1 MKVWYSYQHRLAI
14 FSGRFDMWRYLI
26 PMVLIPTVAS
36 ADPVSAAVA
45 LISSGVAVATGA
57 IAATAF
63 WTHFATT
70 FALSTAAKLLS
81 PDVKDVNAG
90 NNLTGYD
97 VAGLAP
103 ATDHAIVYGK
113 TKVGGAIVYKETTE
127 NNKYLHIVVAL
138 AGHEIENVEEVY
150 LNDEKL
156 TFYTLGGEV
165 SSPPAQ
171 GDLGGGVGNVS
182 SPSKYS
188 SKVRVMQMKGT
199 DTQSAVSQLYSQS
212 AGLWTADHRLQGV
225 AYIYIRLEFDQEA
238 FPQGEPQISAVIKG
252 KKVYNPNTET
262 TAWSANTALCLR
274 DYLTS
279 GYGINADSDEID
291 DTSFITA
298 MNVCDED
305 VTLAAGGTENRY
317 EVNGSFTTGT
327 QPDKVIESLTK
338 SMAGSVWYA
347 QGKFRVKAGAYTTPV
362 YTFDEDDLRG
372 NLQIQTRR
380 SRQENFNIVNGKFS
394 GEESNWMQTDYPEVR
409 LSASTIT
416 DIDGGEEIKTSLD
429 LPFTSTS
436 TMAQR
441 IAKILLFRNREQ
453 IVVNATMGLRAMQ
466 VQVGDI
472 IKLTNTRAGWTEK
485 TFEVLAWQFAPT
497 GDTMLEVNLTLG
509 EISSDVYD
517 WSAEETAFETNNT
530 SLADAFIAPPVS
542 VNVVTEARVINEG
555 VFTVLGVTIDSAS
568 PERIDF
574 VEVEYKK
581 STDSVFTQAGV
592 GELGLFEII
601 DVENTNYD
609 IRARSVNTFG
619 IRGEYELRQN
629 YAVNAFVDAPDDVTN
644 FNATV
649 GGALLNLEWEA
660 VDNLDLS
667 FYRIRHAVEE
677 SGASWANATT
687 AVYKVARPANS
698 VTVPARSGTYTI
710 RAYDKLGINSTNY
723 TSVVVPAVDLEDF
736 INTSSQAEHSSF
748 SGSKTNL
755 TVTSG
760 NLRLTST
767 TNASES
773 SPATG
778 TYDFSNYIDT
788 GSVRRVRARID
799 AAVTRFNAGAGLWDD
814 IAGNW
819 DTWSGLWDSW
829 SDPQFADHN
838 CLFYI
843 STTNDNPA
851 SSPTWSD
858 YKLFKAGDFSGRAFR
873 FRVVLVSEAENI
885 SPSIDELTAVV
896 EYN

>member
-1 MKVWYSYQHRLAI
+1 
-14 FSGRFDMWRYLI
+14 MWRYLI

-45 LISSGVAVATGA
+45 LVSSSVAVVTGA
-57 IAATAF
+57 IKLGAF
-63 WTHFATT
+63 WSHFATT
-70 FALSTAAKLLS
+70 FALSTAAKLLA
-81 PDVKDVNAG
+81 PDAKDVNAG

-97 VAGLAP
+97 VAGLSP
-103 ATDHAIVYGK
+103 AADHAIVYGK
-113 TKVGGAIVYKETTE
+113 TKVGGAIVYKETT
-127 NNKYLHIVVAL
+127 NSNKDLHILVAL
-138 AGHEIENVEEVY
+138 AGHEIESVEEVY
-150 LNDEKL
+150 LNDEQL
-156 TFYTLGGEV
+156 TFASGLTTTLQTSTAPDKYDNKVYCAAFLGADNQAAASELVTV
-165 SSPPAQ
+165 SS
-171 GDLGGGVGNVS
+171 
-182 SPSKYS
+182 
-188 SKVRVMQMKGT
+188 
-199 DTQSAVSQLYSQS
+199 
-212 AGLWTADHRLQGV
+212 GLWTNDHRLQGV
-225 AYIYIRLEFDQEA
+225 AYLYIRLEFDQEA

-252 KKVYNPNTET
+252 KKVYNPNTAT
-262 TAWSANTALCLR
+262 TAWSANAALCLR

-279 GYGINADSDEID
+279 GYGINAESDEVD

-347 QGKFRVKAGAYTTPV
+347 QGKFRVKAGAYITPV

-380 SRQENFNIVNGKFS
+380 SRQQNFNIVNGKFA

-509 EISSDVYD
+509 EISSAVYD

-542 VNVVTEARVINEG
+542 VNVVTEARVINEA
-555 VFTVLGVTIDSAS
+555 VFTVLNVTVDSAS
-568 PERIDF
+568 PERVDF
-574 VEVEYKK
+574 VEVEFKK
-581 STDSVFTQAGV
+581 SSDSTFTQVGV

-619 IRGEYELRQN
+619 IRSEYELRQN
-629 YAVNAFVDAPDDVTN
+629 FAVNAFADPPQNVTD

-660 VDNLDLS
+660 VTDLDLS
-667 FYRIRHAVEE
+667 FYRIRYSVEE

-698 VTVPARSGTYTI
+698 VTIPARSGTYTI
-710 RAYDKLGINSTNY
+710 RAYDKLGNNSTAY

-736 INTSSQAEHSSF
+736 SNTSNQSEHSSF

-767 TNASES
+767 TGASES

-799 AAVTRFNAGAGLWDD
+799 AAVTRFNSGAGLWDD

-819 DTWSGLWDSW
+819 DTWTGLWDSW

-838 CLFYI
+838 VLFYI
-843 STTNDNPA
+843 STTNDDP
-851 SSPTWSD
+851 SGSPTWSD

-873 FRVVLVSEAENI
+873 FRVELVSEAENI

>member
-1 MKVWYSYQHRLAI
+1 
-14 FSGRFDMWRYLI
+14 MWRYLI

-36 ADPVSAAVA
+36 ADPVSAAVSLLSTAITAAVGGTAA
-45 LISSGVAVATGA
+45 LIGK
-57 IAATAF
+57 AF

-70 FALSTAAKLLS
+70 FALSTAAKLLA

-97 VAGLAP
+97 VAGLSP
-103 ATDHAIVYGK
+103 AADHAIVYGK
-113 TKVGGAIVYKETTE
+113 TKVGGAIVYKETT
-127 NNKYLHIVVAL
+127 NSNKDLHILVAL
-138 AGHEIENVEEVY
+138 AGHEIESVEEVY
-150 LNDEKL
+150 LNDEQL
-156 TFYTLGGEV
+156 TFASGLTTTLQTSTAPDKYDNKVYCAAFLGADDQAAASDLV
-165 SSPPAQ
+165 SAS
-171 GDLGGGVGNVS
+171 G
-182 SPSKYS
+182 
-188 SKVRVMQMKGT
+188 
-199 DTQSAVSQLYSQS
+199 
-212 AGLWTADHRLQGV
+212 GLWTNDHRLQGI
-225 AYIYIRLEFDQEA
+225 AYLYIRLEFDQEA

-252 KKVYNPNTET
+252 KKVYNPNTAT
-262 TAWSANTALCLR
+262 TAWSANAALCLR

-279 GYGINADSDEID
+279 GYGINADSDEVD

-298 MNVCDED
+298 FNVCDDD
-305 VTLAAGGTENRY
+305 VTLAAGGTEKRY

-327 QPDKVIESLTK
+327 QPDKVIESMTK

-380 SRQENFNIVNGKFS
+380 SRQQNFNIVNGKFA

-409 LSASTIT
+409 LSATTIT

-497 GDTMLEVNLTLG
+497 GDTMLEINLTLG
-509 EISSDVYD
+509 EISSAVYD

-530 SLADAFIAPPVS
+530 SLADAFVAPPVS

-660 VDNLDLS
+660 VANLDLS
-667 FYRIRHAVEE
+667 FYRIRHAIEE

-736 INTSSQAEHSSF
+736 SNTSNQAEHSTF

-767 TNASES
+767 TGASES
-773 SPATG
+773 NPATG
-778 TYDFSNYIDT
+778 TYDFSTYIDT

-819 DTWSGLWDSW
+819 DTWTGLWDSW

-838 CLFYI
+838 VLFYI
-843 STTNDNPA
+843 STTNDDP
-851 SSPTWSD
+851 SGSPTWSD

>member
-1 MKVWYSYQHRLAI
+1 
-14 FSGRFDMWRYLI
+14 MWRYLI

-45 LISSGVAVATGA
+45 LVSSSVAVATGA

-63 WTHFATT
+63 WSHFATT
-70 FALSTAAKLLS
+70 FALSTAAKLLA

-97 VAGLAP
+97 VAGLSP
-103 ATDHAIVYGK
+103 AADHAIVYGK
-113 TKVGGAIVYKETTE
+113 TKVGGAIVYKETT
-127 NNKYLHIVVAL
+127 NSNKDLHILVAL
-138 AGHEIENVEEVY
+138 AGHEIESVEEVY
-150 LNDEKL
+150 LNDEQL
-156 TFYTLGGEV
+156 TFASGLTTTLQTSTAPDKYDNKVYCAAFLGADDQAAASELITV
-165 SSPPAQ
+165 SS
-171 GDLGGGVGNVS
+171 
-182 SPSKYS
+182 
-188 SKVRVMQMKGT
+188 
-199 DTQSAVSQLYSQS
+199 
-212 AGLWTADHRLQGV
+212 GLWTNDHRLQGV
-225 AYIYIRLEFDQEA
+225 AYLYIRLEFDQEA

-252 KKVYNPNTET
+252 KKVYNPNTAT
-262 TAWSANTALCLR
+262 TAWSANAALCLR

-347 QGKFRVKAGAYTTPV
+347 QGKFRAKAGAYITPA

-380 SRQENFNIVNGKFS
+380 SRQQNFNIVNGKFA

-509 EISSDVYD
+509 EISSAVYD

-530 SLADAFIAPPVS
+530 SLADAFVAPSVS

-555 VFTVLGVTIDSAS
+555 VFTVLNVTVDSAS

-667 FYRIRHAVEE
+667 FYRIRHAIEE
-677 SGASWANATT
+677 SGATWANATT

-723 TSVVVPAVDLEDF
+723 TSVIVPAVDLEDF
-736 INTSSQAEHSSF
+736 SNTSNQAEHSTF

-767 TNASES
+767 TGASES

-799 AAVTRFNAGAGLWDD
+799 AAVIRFNSGAGLWDD

-838 CLFYI
+838 VLFYI
-843 STTNDNPA
+843 STTNDDP
-851 SSPTWSD
+851 SGSPTWSD

>member
-1 MKVWYSYQHRLAI
+1 MLRFLVPMML
-14 FSGRFDMWRYLI
+14 FS
-26 PMVLIPTVAS
+26 TAAA
-36 ADPVSAAVA
+36 ADPISAAVA
-45 LISSGVAVATGA
+45 IISTASAYAANALIVNIWVHF
-57 IAATAF
+57 AATL
-63 WTHFATT
+63 
-70 FALSTAAKLLS
+70 ALTYAAKALG
-81 PDVKDVNAG
+81 PDAG
-90 NNLTGYD
+90 DIDNNVTGYD
-97 VAGLAP
+97 VAGLSP
-103 ATDHAIVYGK
+103 AADHAVIYGK
-113 TKVGGAIVYKETTE
+113 TKVGGPIIYKETTD
-127 NNKYLHIVVAL
+127 NNKYLHILVAL

-150 LNDEKL
+150 LNDERL
-156 TFYTLGGEV
+156 SF
-165 SSPPAQ
+165 
-171 GDLGGGVGNVS
+171 GDATNY
-182 SPSKYS
+182 SPSAFYRQTSTKPDKYDG
-188 SKVRVMQMKGT
+188 KVSVQQVRGS
-199 DTQSAVSQLYSQS
+199 DTQSAIYSLTSQS
-212 AGLWTADHRLQGV
+212 AGLWSTDHRLQGI
-225 AYIYIRLEFDQEA
+225 AYLYVRLEFDQET
-238 FPQGEPQISAVIKG
+238 FPQGEPSISAVVKG
-252 KKVYNPNTET
+252 KKVYNPNTAS
-262 TAWSANTALCLR
+262 TAWSANAALCLR

-305 VTLAAGGTENRY
+305 VALAAGGTEKRY
-317 EVNGSFTTGT
+317 EINGSFATGT
-327 QPDKVIESLTK
+327 TPNKLIETMTR
-338 SMAGSVWYA
+338 SMAGSMWYA

-372 NLQIQTRR
+372 NVQIQTRR
-380 SRQENFNIVNGKFS
+380 SRQENFNIVNGKFK
-394 GEESNWMQTDYPEVR
+394 GAEANWMNTDYPEVR
-409 LSASTIT
+409 LSTSTIN

-429 LPFTSTS
+429 LPFTSSS

-441 IAKILLFRNREQ
+441 VAKVLLYRNREQ
-453 IVVNATMGLRAMQ
+453 LVVNVAMGLRAMQ

-497 GDTMLEVNLTLG
+497 QDTMMQINMTLA
-509 EISSDVYD
+509 EISSSVYD
-517 WSAEETAFETNNT
+517 WNADETAFEANNT
-530 SLADAFIAPPVS
+530 ELADAFIAPPVG
-542 VNVVTEARVINEG
+542 VNVTASARVINEG
-555 VFTVLGVTIDSAS
+555 VFTVLSINVTSSA

-581 STDSVFTQAGV
+581 SSDTDYTQIGV
-592 GELGLFEII
+592 GELGLFEVV
-601 DVENTNYD
+601 DVENTDYD

-619 IRGEYELRQN
+619 IRGEYEFIAN
-629 YAVNAFVDAPDDVTN
+629 FTVNAFIDPPENVTN
-644 FNATV
+644 FSATV
-649 GGALLNLEWEA
+649 GGALMNLEWEA
-660 VDNLDLS
+660 VSDLDLS
-667 FYRIRHAVEE
+667 FYRIRHSVEE
-677 SGASWANATT
+677 TGASWANATT
-687 AVYKVARPANS
+687 AVYKVARPANG
-698 VTVPARSGTYTI
+698 VTIPARSGTYTI
-710 RAYDKLGINSTNY
+710 RAYDKLGINSTAY
-723 TSVVVPAVDLEDF
+723 ASVVVPAVDLEDF
-736 INTSSQAEHSSF
+736 SNTNNQSEHGAF

-755 TVTSG
+755 SVTSS

-767 TNASES
+767 TGASES

-799 AAVTRFNAGAGLWDD
+799 ASVVRFNAGAGLWDD

-838 CLFYI
+838 VLFYI

>member
-1 MKVWYSYQHRLAI
+1 
-14 FSGRFDMWRYLI
+14 MWRYLI

-45 LISSGVAVATGA
+45 FISSAGAVGISA
-57 IAATAF
+57 IATSAF

-70 FALSTAAKLLS
+70 FALSTAAKLLA

-97 VAGLAP
+97 VAGLSP
-103 ATDHAIVYGK
+103 AADHAIVYGK
-113 TKVGGAIVYKETTE
+113 TKVGGAIVYKETT
-127 NNKYLHIVVAL
+127 NSNKDLHILVAL
-138 AGHEIENVEEVY
+138 AGHEIESVEEVY
-150 LNDEKL
+150 LNDEQL
-156 TFYTLGGEV
+156 TFASGLTTTLQTSTAPDKYDNKVYCAAFLGADNQAAASELVTV
-165 SSPPAQ
+165 SS
-171 GDLGGGVGNVS
+171 
-182 SPSKYS
+182 
-188 SKVRVMQMKGT
+188 
-199 DTQSAVSQLYSQS
+199 
-212 AGLWTADHRLQGV
+212 GLWTNDHRLQGV
-225 AYIYIRLEFDQEA
+225 AYLYIRLEFDQEA

-262 TAWSANTALCLR
+262 TAWSANAALCLR

-279 GYGINADSDEID
+279 GYGINADSDEVD

-327 QPDKVIESLTK
+327 QPDKVIESITK

-347 QGKFRVKAGAYTTPV
+347 QGKFRVKAGAYITPV

-380 SRQENFNIVNGKFS
+380 SRQQNFNIVNGKFA

-509 EISSDVYD
+509 EISSGVYD

-574 VEVEYKK
+574 IEVEYKK

-592 GELGLFEII
+592 GEIGLFEII

-667 FYRIRHAVEE
+667 FYRIRHAIEE

-736 INTSSQAEHSSF
+736 SNTSNQAEHSTF

-767 TNASES
+767 TGASES

-778 TYDFSNYIDT
+778 TYDFSTYIDT

-799 AAVTRFNAGAGLWDD
+799 AAVTRFNSGAGLWDD

-819 DTWSGLWDSW
+819 DTWTGLWDSW

-838 CLFYI
+838 VLFYI
-843 STTNDNPA
+843 STTNDDPA

>member
-14 FSGRFDMWRYLI
+14 FSGRFDMWH
-26 PMVLIPTVAS
+26 VLLFLLFLPTA
-36 ADPVSAAVA
+36 AEAGAVSAAVSLLSTAITAAVGGTSA
-45 LISSGVAVATGA
+45 LIGA
-57 IAATAF
+57 SF
-63 WTHFATT
+63 FKHFAVT

-113 TKVGGAIVYKETTE
+113 TKVGGAIVYKETT
-127 NNKYLHIVVAL
+127 NSNKDLHILVAL
-138 AGHEIENVEEVY
+138 AGHEIESVEEVY
-150 LNDEKL
+150 LNDEQL
-156 TFYTLGGEV
+156 TFASGLTTTLQASTAPDKYDDKVYCAAFLGADDQAAASELVTV
-165 SSPPAQ
+165 S
-171 GDLGGGVGNVS
+171 G
-182 SPSKYS
+182 
-188 SKVRVMQMKGT
+188 
-199 DTQSAVSQLYSQS
+199 
-212 AGLWTADHRLQGV
+212 GLWTNDHTLSGV

-252 KKVYNPNTET
+252 KKVYNPNTAT

-279 GYGINADSDEID
+279 GYGINAESDEID

-416 DIDGGEEIKTSLD
+416 DIDGGEEIKTGLD

-497 GDTMLEVNLTLG
+497 ADTMLEVNLTLG

-542 VNVVTEARVINEG
+542 VNVATEARVINEG

-660 VDNLDLS
+660 VNNLDLS
-667 FYRIRHAVEE
+667 FYRIRHAIEE

-698 VTVPARSGTYTI
+698 ITVPARSGTYTI

-736 INTSSQAEHSSF
+736 SNTSNQAEHSSF

-838 CLFYI
+838 VLFYI

-873 FRVVLVSEAENI
+873 FRVVLVSEAENV

>member
-1 MKVWYSYQHRLAI
+1 
-14 FSGRFDMWRYLI
+14 MWRFLI

-45 LISSGVAVATGA
+45 LVSSSVAVATGA

-97 VAGLAP
+97 VAGLSP
-103 ATDHAIVYGK
+103 AADHAIVYGK
-113 TKVGGAIVYKETTE
+113 TKVGGAIVYKETTN
-127 NNKYLHIVVAL
+127 NNKDLHILVAL
-138 AGHEIENVEEVY
+138 AGHEIESVEEVY
-150 LNDEKL
+150 LNDERL
-156 TFYTLGGEV
+156 TFASGLTTTLQTSTAPNKYDNKVYCAAFLGADDQAASSELVSASGGI
-165 SSPPAQ
+165 
-171 GDLGGGVGNVS
+171 
-182 SPSKYS
+182 
-188 SKVRVMQMKGT
+188 
-199 DTQSAVSQLYSQS
+199 
-212 AGLWTADHRLQGV
+212 WTNDHRLQGV
-225 AYIYIRLEFDQEA
+225 AYLYIRLEFDQEA

-252 KKVYNPNTET
+252 KKVYNPNTAV
-262 TAWSANTALCLR
+262 TAWSANAALCLR

-279 GYGINADSDEID
+279 GYGINADGDEID
-291 DTSFITA
+291 DTSVITA

-305 VTLAAGGTENRY
+305 VTLAVGGTENRY

-327 QPDKVIESLTK
+327 QPDKVIESITK

-362 YTFDEDDLRG
+362 YAFDEDDLRG
-372 NLQIQTRR
+372 NIQIQTRR
-380 SRQENFNIVNGKFS
+380 SRQQNFNIVNGKFA

-509 EISSDVYD
+509 EISSAVYD
-517 WSAEETAFETNNT
+517 WSAEEEAFETNNT
-530 SLADAFIAPPVS
+530 SLADAFIAPPVG
-542 VNVVTEARVINEG
+542 VNVVTEARVINEA
-555 VFTVLGVTIDSAS
+555 VFTVLGVSVSSAA

-574 VEVEYKK
+574 VEVEFKK
-581 STDSVFTQAGV
+581 STDSEYTQVGV

-601 DVENTNYD
+601 DVENVDYD

-619 IRGEYELRQN
+619 IRGEYEYLLN
-629 YAVNAFVDAPDDVTN
+629 YTVNAFADPPQNVTD

-660 VDNLDLS
+660 VTDLDLS
-667 FYRIRHAVEE
+667 FYRIRHAIEE
-677 SGASWANATT
+677 TGASWANATT

-698 VTVPARSGTYTI
+698 ITIPARSGTYTI
-710 RAYDKLGINSTNY
+710 RAYDKLGNSSTAY
-723 TSVVVPAVDLEDF
+723 TSVVVPSVDLEDF
-736 INTSSQAEHSSF
+736 SNTDNQVEHSGF

-767 TNASES
+767 TGASES
-773 SPATG
+773 NPATG

-799 AAVTRFNAGAGLWDD
+799 AAVVRFNAGAGLWDD

-838 CLFYI
+838 VLFYI
-843 STTNDNPA
+843 STTNDDP
-851 SSPTWSD
+851 SGSPTWSD

-873 FRVVLVSEAENI
+873 FRVVLVSEAEGV

>member
-1 MKVWYSYQHRLAI
+1 
-14 FSGRFDMWRYLI
+14 MWRFLI
-26 PMVLIPTVAS
+26 PMVLIPTVVA
-36 ADPVSAAVA
+36 ADPVSAAIAFVSTYA
-45 LISSGVAVATGA
+45 TAVATS
-57 IAATAF
+57 TAF
-63 WTHFATT
+63 SWILFSTT
-70 FALSTAAKLLS
+70 VALSYAAKALA
-81 PDVKDVNAG
+81 PDASDFDANS
-90 NNLTGYD
+90 TGYD
-97 VAGLAP
+97 VAGLSP
-103 ATDHAIVYGK
+103 AADHAVIYGK
-113 TKVGGAIVYKETTE
+113 TKVGGPIIYKETTD
-127 NNKYLHIVVAL
+127 NNKYLHILVAL

-150 LNDEKL
+150 LNDERL
-156 TFYTLGGEV
+156 SFGSATNYDPSAYYLQ
-165 SSPPAQ
+165 SS
-171 GDLGGGVGNVS
+171 
-182 SPSKYS
+182 SKPDKYDG
-188 SKVRVMQMKGT
+188 KVRVQQFRGS
-199 DTQSAVSQLYSQS
+199 DTQSASSSLAGAS
-212 AGLWTADHRLQGV
+212 AGLWTTDHRLQGV
-225 AYIYIRLEFDQEA
+225 AYIYVRLEFDRET
-238 FPQGEPQISAVIKG
+238 FPQGEPQISAVVKG
-252 KKVYNPNTET
+252 KKVYNPNTSS
-262 TAWSANTALCLR
+262 TAWSANAALCLR

-279 GYGINADSDEID
+279 GYGINADSDEVD

-305 VTLAAGGTENRY
+305 VALAAGGTEKRY

-327 QPDKVIESLTK
+327 QPDKIIDTITK
-338 SMAGSVWYA
+338 SMAGSMWYA

-362 YTFDEDDLRG
+362 YTFDEGDLRG

-380 SRQENFNIVNGKFS
+380 SRQENFNIVNGKFK
-394 GEESNWMQTDYPEVR
+394 GEETNWINTDYPEVR

-416 DIDGGEEIKTSLD
+416 DIDNGDEIKTSLN
-429 LPFTSTS
+429 LPYTSTS

-441 IAKILLFRNREQ
+441 VAKVLLGRNREQ
-453 IVVNATMGLRAMQ
+453 IVVNAKMGLRAMQ
-466 VQVGDI
+466 VQVGDV

-509 EISSDVYD
+509 ETSAAVYD
-517 WSAEETAFETNNT
+517 WDADETAFETNNT
-530 SLADAFIAPPVS
+530 QLADAFVSPPVG
-542 VNVVTEARVINEG
+542 VNVTTEARVINEA
-555 VFTVLGVTIDSAS
+555 VFTVLTVDITSSA
-568 PERIDF
+568 PERVDF

-581 STDSVFTQAGV
+581 SSDTEYTQIGV
-592 GELGLFEII
+592 GELGLFEVV

-619 IRGEYELRQN
+619 IRGEYEFIQGFT
-629 YAVNAFVDAPDDVTN
+629 VNAFIDPPENVTD

-649 GGALLNLEWEA
+649 GGALMNLEWEA
-660 VDNLDLS
+660 VSDLDLS
-667 FYRIRHAVEE
+667 FYRIRHSVEE

-710 RAYDKLGINSTNY
+710 RAYDKLGINSTAY

-736 INTSSQAEHSSF
+736 SNTNSQSEHTGF

-755 TVTSG
+755 SVTSS

-767 TNASES
+767 TGASES

-788 GSVRRVRARID
+788 GSVRRVRSRID
-799 AAVTRFNAGAGLWDD
+799 ASVVRFNSGAGLWDD

-838 CLFYI
+838 VLFYI

>member
-1 MKVWYSYQHRLAI
+1 
-14 FSGRFDMWRYLI
+14 MWRYLI

-45 LISSGVAVATGA
+45 LVTTGVSVATGA

-97 VAGLAP
+97 VAGLSP
-103 ATDHAIVYGK
+103 AADHAIVYGE
-113 TKVGGAIVYKETTE
+113 TKVGGAIVYKETTN
-127 NNKYLHIVVAL
+127 NNKDLHILVAL
-138 AGHEIENVEEVY
+138 AGHEIESVEEVY
-150 LNDEKL
+150 LNDEQL
-156 TFYTLGGEV
+156 TFASGLTTTLQTSTAPDKYDNKVYCAAFLGADDQAASSELV
-165 SSPPAQ
+165 SASGA
-171 GDLGGGVGNVS
+171 
-182 SPSKYS
+182 
-188 SKVRVMQMKGT
+188 
-199 DTQSAVSQLYSQS
+199 
-212 AGLWTADHRLQGV
+212 LWTNDHRLQGI
-225 AYIYIRLEFDQEA
+225 AYLYLRLEFDQEA
-238 FPQGEPQISAVIKG
+238 FPQGEPQISAVVKG
-252 KKVYNPNTET
+252 KKVYNPNTAT
-262 TAWSANTALCLR
+262 TAWSANAALCLR

-279 GYGINADSDEID
+279 AYGINADAEEVD

-305 VTLAAGGTENRY
+305 VALAAGGTESRY

-327 QPDKVIESLTK
+327 QPDKVIESMTK

-347 QGKFRVKAGAYTTPV
+347 QGKFRAKAGAYTTPV

-372 NLQIQTRR
+372 NIQIQTRR
-380 SRQENFNIVNGKFS
+380 SRQQNFNIVNGKFA
-394 GEESNWMQTDYPEVR
+394 GAESNWMQTDYPEVR
-409 LSASTIT
+409 LSASTIA
-416 DIDGGEEIKTSLD
+416 DVDGGEEIKTSLD
-429 LPFTSTS
+429 LPFTTTS

-497 GDTMLEVNLTLG
+497 GDTMLEINLTLG
-509 EISSDVYD
+509 EISAAVYD

-530 SLADAFIAPPVS
+530 SLADAFIAPPVG
-542 VNVVTEARVINEG
+542 VNVVTEARVINEA
-555 VFTVLGVTIDSAS
+555 VFTVLGVTVTSAQA
-568 PERIDF
+568 ERVDF
-574 VEVEYKK
+574 VEVEFKK
-581 STDSVFTQAGV
+581 STDTEYTQVGV

-601 DVENTNYD
+601 DVENVDYD

-619 IRGEYELRQN
+619 IRGEYEFVLD
-629 YAVNAFVDAPDDVTN
+629 YTVNAFADPPQNVTD
-644 FNATV
+644 FNAAV
-649 GGALLNLEWEA
+649 SGGLLHLEWSA
-660 VDNLDLS
+660 VSDLDLS
-667 FYRIRHAVEE
+667 FYRIRHSIET
-677 SGASWANATT
+677 SGGSWANAST
-687 AVYKVARPANS
+687 AADKVARPANS
-698 VTVPARSGTYTI
+698 VTIPARRGTYTI
-710 RAYDKLGINSTNY
+710 RAYDKLGNSSDDY
-723 TSVVVPAVDLEDF
+723 TSVVVPIADLEDF
-736 INTSSQAEHSSF
+736 TTSTPSNQHSSF
-748 SGSKTNL
+748 SGTKSNL

-767 TNASES
+767 TGASYS
-773 SPATG
+773 NPVTG
-778 TYDFSNYIDT
+778 TYTFSSYTDT
-788 GSVRRVRARID
+788 GSVRRVRAHIE
-799 AAVTRFNAGAGLWDD
+799 AAIERFNSGAGLWDD

-819 DTWSGLWDSW
+819 DTWEGRWDDW

-838 CLFYI
+838 VLFYI
-843 STTNDNPA
+843 STTDDDP
-851 SSPTWSD
+851 SGTPTWSD

-873 FRVVLVSEAENI
+873 FRIELVSYAEGI
-885 SPSIDELTAVV
+885 SPSIDFLRSLV

>member
-1 MKVWYSYQHRLAI
+1 
-14 FSGRFDMWRYLI
+14 MWRYLI

-45 LISSGVAVATGA
+45 LVSSGVAVVTGA
-57 IAATAF
+57 IKLGAF
-63 WTHFATT
+63 WSHFATT
-70 FALSTAAKLLS
+70 FALSPAAKLLA

-97 VAGLAP
+97 VAGLSP
-103 ATDHAIVYGK
+103 AADHAIVYGK
-113 TKVGGAIVYKETTE
+113 TKVGGAIVYKETT
-127 NNKYLHIVVAL
+127 NSNKDLHILVAL
-138 AGHEIENVEEVY
+138 AGHEIESVEEVY
-150 LNDEKL
+150 LNDEQL
-156 TFYTLGGEV
+156 TFASGLTTTLQTSTAPDKYDNKVYCAAFLGADNQAAASELVTV
-165 SSPPAQ
+165 SS
-171 GDLGGGVGNVS
+171 
-182 SPSKYS
+182 
-188 SKVRVMQMKGT
+188 
-199 DTQSAVSQLYSQS
+199 
-212 AGLWTADHRLQGV
+212 GLWTNDHRLQGV
-225 AYIYIRLEFDQEA
+225 AYLYIRLEFDQEA

-252 KKVYNPNTET
+252 KKVYNPNTAT
-262 TAWSANTALCLR
+262 TAWSANAALCLR

-279 GYGINADSDEID
+279 AYGINADSDEVD

-298 MNVCDED
+298 INVCDED
-305 VTLAAGGTENRY
+305 VTLDAGGTENRY

-327 QPDKVIESLTK
+327 QPDKIIESITK

-347 QGKFRVKAGAYTTPV
+347 QGKFRVKAGAYITPV

-380 SRQENFNIVNGKFS
+380 SRQQNFNIVNGKFA

-497 GDTMLEVNLTLG
+497 GDTMLEINLTLG
-509 EISSDVYD
+509 EISAAVYD

-530 SLADAFIAPPVS
+530 SLADAFIAPPVG
-542 VNVVTEARVINEG
+542 VNVVTEARVINEA
-555 VFTVLGVTIDSAS
+555 VFTVLNVTVTSAQ
-568 PERIDF
+568 PERVDF
-574 VEVEYKK
+574 VEVEFKK
-581 STDSVFTQAGV
+581 STDTEYTQVGV

-601 DVENTNYD
+601 DVENVNYD

-619 IRGEYELRQN
+619 IRGDYEFVLS
-629 YAVNAFVDAPDDVTN
+629 YAVNAFADPPQNVTD

-660 VDNLDLS
+660 VTDLDLS
-667 FYRIRHAVEE
+667 FYRIRHAIEE

-698 VTVPARSGTYTI
+698 VTIPARSGTYAI
-710 RAYDKLGINSTNY
+710 RAYDKLGNNSTAY

-736 INTSSQAEHSSF
+736 SNTSNQAEHSTF

-767 TNASES
+767 TGASES
-773 SPATG
+773 NPATG
-778 TYDFSNYIDT
+778 TYDFSTYIDT

-814 IAGNW
+814 ISGNW

-838 CLFYI
+838 VLFYI
-843 STTNDNPA
+843 STTNDDP
-851 SSPTWSD
+851 SGSPTWSN

>member
-1 MKVWYSYQHRLAI
+1 
-14 FSGRFDMWRYLI
+14 MWRYLI
-26 PMVLIPTVAS
+26 PMVLIPTAAL
-36 ADPVSAAVA
+36 ADPVSAAIAFVSTYA
-45 LISSGVAVATGA
+45 TAVATS
-57 IAATAF
+57 TAF
-63 WTHFATT
+63 SWVLFATT
-70 FALSTAAKLLS
+70 VALSYAAKALA
-81 PDVKDVNAG
+81 PDATDFDANV
-90 NNLTGYD
+90 TGYD
-97 VAGLAP
+97 VAGLSP
-103 ATDHAIVYGK
+103 AADHAVIYGK
-113 TKVGGAIVYKETTE
+113 TKVGGPIIYKETTD

-150 LNDEKL
+150 LNDERL
-156 TFYTLGGEV
+156 SF
-165 SSPPAQ
+165 
-171 GDLGGGVGNVS
+171 GVDTNY
-182 SPSKYS
+182 SPSSFYLQGSVKPDKYDG
-188 SKVRVMQMKGT
+188 KVSVQQVRGS
-199 DTQSAVSQLYSQS
+199 DTQSAISSLTGSS
-212 AGLWTADHRLQGV
+212 GGLWTTDHRLQGI
-225 AYIYIRLEFDQEA
+225 AYLYVRLEFDQEA
-238 FPQGEPQISAVIKG
+238 FPQGEPQISAVVKG
-252 KKVYNPNTET
+252 KKVYNPNTAT
-262 TAWSANTALCLR
+262 TAWSANAALCLR

-279 GYGINADSDEID
+279 EYGINADSDEID
-291 DTSFITA
+291 DTAFITA

-305 VTLAAGGTENRY
+305 VALAAGGTEKRY
-317 EVNGSFTTGT
+317 EINGSFTTGT
-327 QPDKVIESLTK
+327 QPSKIIDTITK
-338 SMAGSVWYA
+338 SMAGSIWYA
-347 QGKFRVKAGAYTTPV
+347 QGKFRAKAGAYTTPV
-362 YTFDEDDLRG
+362 YTFDESDLRG

-380 SRQENFNIVNGKFS
+380 SRQENFNIVNGKFK
-394 GEESNWMQTDYPEVR
+394 GEESNWINTDYPEVR

-416 DIDGGEEIKTSLD
+416 DIDNGDEIKTSLN
-429 LPFTSTS
+429 LPYTSTS

-441 IAKILLFRNREQ
+441 VAKVLLNRNREQ
-453 IVVNATMGLRAMQ
+453 IVVNAKMGLRAMQ
-466 VQVGDI
+466 VQVGDVV
-472 IKLTNTRAGWTEK
+472 KLTNTRAGWTEK
-485 TFEVLAWQFAPT
+485 TFEVLSWQFAPT

-509 EISSDVYD
+509 ETSAAVYD
-517 WSAEETAFETNNT
+517 WDADETAFEANNT
-530 SLADAFIAPPVS
+530 SLADAFIAPPVG
-542 VNVVTEARVINEG
+542 VNATAEARVINEG
-555 VFTVLGVTIDSAS
+555 VFTVLSLTITSSA

-581 STDSVFTQAGV
+581 SSDTEYTQVGV
-592 GELGLFEII
+592 GELGLFEVV
-601 DVENTNYD
+601 DVENTDYD

-619 IRGEYELRQN
+619 IRGEYEYIQN
-629 YAVNAFVDAPDDVTN
+629 FTVNAFIDPPENVTD

-649 GGALLNLEWEA
+649 GGALMNLEWEA
-660 VDNLDLS
+660 VSDLDLS
-667 FYRIRHAVEE
+667 FYRIRHSIEE

-698 VTVPARSGTYTI
+698 VTIPARSGTYTI
-710 RAYDKLGINSTNY
+710 RAYDKLGINSTAY

-736 INTSSQAEHSSF
+736 SNTSNQAEHSTF

-767 TNASES
+767 TGASES

-799 AAVTRFNAGAGLWDD
+799 AAVVRFNAGAGLWDD

-838 CLFYI
+838 VLFYI
-843 STTNDNPA
+843 STTNDDP
-851 SSPTWSD
+851 SGSPTWSD